1 MPIKTGKSFYY
12 TKIPQKTENLSK
24 MVQSAIFGAFCSQ
37 LRHWSP
43 FLKTQSSF
51 ELIWVEGSVIRSK
64 SLSYTKIPQKP
75 EDLSKMVRG
84 EIFGTFCSQY

>member
-12 TKIPQKTENLSK
+12 TKSPQKTENLSK

-64 SLSYTKIPQKP
+64 SLSYTKIPQKTKN
-75 EDLSKMVRG
+75 LSKMV
-84 EIFGTFCSQY
+84 ESAIFGAFCSQY